1 MVKMTELLCPKCGQP
16 LQQAMFNVFDS
27 DKEHNG
33 QQLVCTNPNCPVGM
47 KNSPERQEINF
58 DL

>member
-1 MVKMTELLCPKCGQP
+1 MTELLCPKCGQP